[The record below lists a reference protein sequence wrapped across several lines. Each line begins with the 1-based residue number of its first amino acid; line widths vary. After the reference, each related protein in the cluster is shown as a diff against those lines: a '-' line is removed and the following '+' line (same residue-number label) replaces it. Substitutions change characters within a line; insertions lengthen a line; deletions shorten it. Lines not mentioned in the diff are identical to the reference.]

1 MNSKEF
7 LKLFDTIARSN
18 GFEKAFGGWFKD
30 STECIVLLDLQKSK
44 FGEYFELNIK
54 IFVQGLFGKKYI
66 KGKDLVKKL
75 VGNIFFRPPDDYK
88 RILDIELMMDDNLR
102 HQGLENLFRDFIN
115 PITDKTMSKKGLI
128 ELESENILYL
138 LPAVKEELL
147 NFIS

>member
-1 MNSKEF
+1 
-7 LKLFDTIARSN
+7 
-18 GFEKAFGGWFKD
+18 
-30 STECIVLLDLQKSK
+30 
-44 FGEYFELNIK
+44 
-54 IFVQGLFGKKYI
+54 
-66 KGKDLVKKL
+66 
-75 VGNIFFRPPDDYK
+75 
-88 RILDIELMMDDNLR
+88 MMDDNLR